1 MTSLYDALGHDYARW
16 RRPDP
21 RIAEAVR
28 QALGDASSVLN
39 VGAGAGSYEP
49 RDRSVIG
56 AEPSPVMLA
65 QRPAGAAP
73 ALRAIAEALP
83 LATGSVDA
91 SLAVLT
97 HHHWTDWRAGM
108 RELAQ
113 VRHRLREGNRALA
126 VARPRPRH
134 HQLLLRD
141 PHVDRRSRARPWPAP
156 AVASGAEDAALESI
170 RSRRSRRR
178 RSPSRTTCARSRSAS
193 CGGRASA
200 HRKAASE
207 NLAWAATVR
216 QAQELLIDSPGHRAN
231 ILNPD
236 FGRIGIGA
244 AIHPEHGWMFTQ
256 AFAD

>member
-39 VGAGAGSYEP
+39 VGAGVGSYEP
-49 RDRSVIG
+49 RDRSVIA

-91 SLAVLT
+91 SLAALT

-108 RELAQ
+108 RELA
-113 VRHRLREGNRALA
+113 R
-126 VARPRPRH
+126 VARRRIVVLTHDMTGPAFTGFWLVRDYLPPLVEHATRGFPPLEEVRAFLGASIQVVPVPADCTDGFLAAYWGRPYAYLNPCRPRRY
-134 HQLLLRD
+134 LLL
-141 PHVDRRSRARPWPAP
+141 SRPAP
-156 AVASGAEDAALESI
+156 RHARG
-170 RSRRSRRR
+170 RP
-178 RSPSRTTCARSRSAS
+178 RSP
-193 CGGRASA
+193 
-200 HRKAASE
+200 
-207 NLAWAATVR
+207 
-216 QAQELLIDSPGHRAN
+216 
-231 ILNPD
+231 
-236 FGRIGIGA
+236 
-244 AIHPEHGWMFTQ
+244 
-256 AFAD
+256 